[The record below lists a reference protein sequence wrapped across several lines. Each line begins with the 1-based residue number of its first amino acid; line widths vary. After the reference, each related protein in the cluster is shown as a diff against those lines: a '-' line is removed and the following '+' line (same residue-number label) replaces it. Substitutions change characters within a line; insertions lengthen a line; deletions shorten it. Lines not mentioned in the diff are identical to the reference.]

1 MKEERDRQTNMG
13 KIKLGWPSTSL
24 MSDTGILI
32 SCFIE
37 NETCIRQIKKKLCFH
52 CIRMKVVAFQC
63 IYCLTH
69 ELSTA
74 NKDISLN
81 KYLQLQYW
89 DLS

>member
-37 NETCIRQIKKKLCFH
+37 NETCIRQIKKNFVF
-52 CIRMKVVAFQC
+52 IV
-63 IYCLTH
+63 
-69 ELSTA
+69 
-74 NKDISLN
+74 
-81 KYLQLQYW
+81 
-89 DLS
+89 